1 MANQKGKKV
10 NDGGV
15 QDMSS
20 STGNSDTGTMTMG
33 TRLILEGAGV
43 EEQVGGE
50 KGGSDL
56 AQTFSMSLTTRQET
70 KRKPSETIE

>member
-1 MANQKGKKV
+1 VANQKGKKV

-15 QDMSS
+15 QGTSS
-20 STGNSDTGTMTMG
+20 STGNSDTGAMTVG
-33 TRLILEGAGV
+33 LRLILEGAGV

-56 AQTFSMSLTTRQET
+56 AQTFSMSLTTHQGT
-70 KRKPSETIE
+70 KRRPSETIE